1 MSTLG
6 VPEGLRAEL
15 RAGAR
20 ELASYLTEFGRYLAE
35 TEEGRRGLA
44 QLRELNAAR
53 RCCLMCVEA
62 DAAECHRSVVGR
74 VMRERGMDVVELGT
88 P

>member
-74 VMRERGMDVVELGT
+74 VMRKRGMDVVELGT